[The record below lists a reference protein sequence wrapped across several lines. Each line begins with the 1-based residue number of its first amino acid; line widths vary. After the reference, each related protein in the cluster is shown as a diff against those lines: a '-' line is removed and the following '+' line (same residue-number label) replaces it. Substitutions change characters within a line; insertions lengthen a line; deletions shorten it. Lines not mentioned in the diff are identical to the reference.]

1 MQPARI
7 LIITNGPL
15 ARNPRVYKEAA
26 TLGAVGHDVTVL
38 VPRNH
43 APSEP
48 FDAALC
54 ARAPF
59 HRVPLNLLPGF
70 DTPNWRVFLR
80 LLRHRLS
87 RQAMN
92 RFRWP
97 SLHALGPASFFLRA
111 ARRHPADLT
120 IVHNEV
126 PHAVGLRLLT
136 DGRRVAADIED
147 WHSED
152 LLPSARRHRPIALL
166 QANERALLH
175 QTAYT
180 TTTSESLADALHTR
194 YGGRRPTVITNS
206 FPLGPLSTPPAAR
219 PPRLLW
225 FSQTIGPGRGLEALV
240 TAWAATR
247 EPSELTLLGEDL
259 CGFGAALRQQ
269 LPASHHPSFH
279 LEPLVAPE
287 VLPSLIARYDIGLA
301 LEHPEPAS
309 RDLTITNK
317 ILQYLNAGLAVIATS
332 TAGQREVLAHAP
344 AAGIL
349 IDLTAPPAFTAAQ
362 LDALFADPALPL
374 RRAAARKLA
383 QTHYCWE
390 REAPRLVALVAS
402 ALVDSAA

>member
-1 MQPARI
+1 MSNARV

-48 FDAALC
+48 FDAKLC
-54 ARAPF
+54 AGAPF
-59 HRVPLNLLPGF
+59 HRVPLDLLPGF
-70 DTPNWRVFLR
+70 DTPNWQVFLR

-87 RQAMN
+87 RQAMT

-97 SLHALGPASFFLRA
+97 SLHALGPAAFLLRA

-126 PHAVGLRLLT
+126 PHAVGLRLLAE
-136 DGRRVAADIED
+136 GRRVAADIED

-152 LLPSARRHRPIALL
+152 LLASSRRHRPIALL

-175 QTAYT
+175 HAAYT
-180 TTTSESLADALHTR
+180 TTTSESLADALHAR
-194 YGGRRPTVITNS
+194 YGGCRPTVITNS
-206 FPLGPLSTPPAAR
+206 FPLGPLSTSPAAR

-247 EPSELTLLGEDL
+247 APSELTLLGEDL

-269 LPASHHPSFH
+269 LPASHHASLY

-287 VLPSLIARYDIGLA
+287 VLPLVIAQYDIGLA

-317 ILQYLNAGLAVIATS
+317 ILQYLNAGLAVIATP

-349 IDLTAPPAFTAAQ
+349 IDLAAPPTVTAAL
-362 LDALFADPALPL
+362 LDSLFADLALPA
-374 RRAAARKLA
+374 RRAAARQLA
-383 QTHYCWE
+383 ANRYCWE
-390 REAPRLVALVAS
+390 RESPRLVALVAE
-402 ALVDSAA
+402 ALARPAA